1 VIFLKNK
8 MNAALIAAAAAALTA
23 CVQMPTEKQSV
34 VDQRPQITF
43 RVAGDA
49 NRIAGARVLVDELDM
64 GQVQEYLD
72 GKASLRILPG
82 THVIKVLQSGGTVLL
97 MERAYL
103 GDGVV
108 RPFVVS
114 AN

>member
-1 VIFLKNK
+1 MPFKKTAGVVL
-8 MNAALIAAAAAALTA
+8 AATLLAAIAG

-43 RVAGDA
+43 RINGDQQ
-49 NRIAGARVLVDELDM
+49 RIAGARVLVDELDM
-64 GQVQEYLD
+64 GPVQDFLD
-72 GKASLRILPG
+72 GQASLRVLPG
-82 THVIKVLQSGGTVLL
+82 THVVKVQAGGAILL

-108 RPFVVS
+108 RPFTVT

>member
-1 VIFLKNK
+1 MIYLKNK
-8 MNAALIAAAAAALTA
+8 MNAVLMAAMVAALA
-23 CVQMPTEKQSV
+23 GCVQMPTEKQTV
-34 VDQRPQITF
+34 VDQRPQISF

-49 NRIAGARVLVDELDM
+49 QRLAGARVLVDELDM
-64 GQVQEYLD
+64 GPVQDYLD
-72 GKASLRILPG
+72 GNASLRVLPG
-82 THVIKVLQSGGTVLL
+82 THVVKVQSGATVLL

-108 RPFVVS
+108 RPFVIN

>member
-1 VIFLKNK
+1 MLKN
-8 MNAALIAAAAAALTA
+8 MLAVALVGASLGGLAG

-43 RVAGDA
+43 RVAGDVQ
-49 NRIAGARVLVDELDM
+49 RVAGARVLVDELDM
-64 GQVQEYLD
+64 GQVQQYLD
-72 GKASLRILPG
+72 GQASLRILPG
-82 THVIKVLQSGGTVLL
+82 MHLIKVQSGGNVLL

-108 RPFVVS
+108 RPFILN